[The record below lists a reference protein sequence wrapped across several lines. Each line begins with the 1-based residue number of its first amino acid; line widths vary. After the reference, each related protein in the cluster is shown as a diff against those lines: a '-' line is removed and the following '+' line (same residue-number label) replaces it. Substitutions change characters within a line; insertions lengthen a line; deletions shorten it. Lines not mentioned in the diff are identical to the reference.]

1 MPIHNSAKVLRIQE
15 GSSYSGNK
23 SPFINCID
31 KTIQAHLVQ
40 RKVRKLGSHWGFLKV
55 TSLGRTDCG
64 LLFRKWPAAE
74 EETRVCYFK
83 NNNRKWNAWGGR
95 LKVVAVVFPKDVCT
109 CGRP

>member
-1 MPIHNSAKVLRIQE
+1 M
-15 GSSYSGNK
+15 
-23 SPFINCID
+23 
-31 KTIQAHLVQ
+31 
-40 RKVRKLGSHWGFLKV
+40 
-55 TSLGRTDCG
+55 
-64 LLFRKWPAAE
+64 FRKWSAAE